1 MVIPSSPDSAIREE
15 PPPAF
20 CRTNPSPEPSPL
32 VVRRLNHSTLAV
44 SSEWGTPLNPADR
57 LQCNPT
63 PEGVPQDFAA
73 SVLGTIEPLRQ
84 PVSAKQTSGAPG
96 VDAACPINLLLSV
109 PKDSVNR
116 SARTAPD
123 APTPSWTDGSM
134 PNQLGSFLPRT
145 DMCLPLWSN
154 GVSGALRSGW
164 RTCDAVKDQ
173 SLAGHADSG
182 YGVCTPSA
190 FTNPLVLLSEPCG
203 PPSSPHC
210 LFPPKIWQAVFRNAS
225 VGTETFQDRQ
235 FFNPNQ
241 SASPDASDAQTSV
254 RSGLMSLVITKD
266 LPESPA
272 PGRSSP
278 PRSPNYPSALH
289 RAVCSG

>member
-145 DMCLPLWSN
+145 DMCLPPWSN
-154 GVSGALRSGW
+154 GVSGALRSG
-164 RTCDAVKDQ
+164 
-173 SLAGHADSG
+173 
-182 YGVCTPSA
+182 
-190 FTNPLVLLSEPCG
+190 
-203 PPSSPHC
+203 
-210 LFPPKIWQAVFRNAS
+210 
-225 VGTETFQDRQ
+225 
-235 FFNPNQ
+235 
-241 SASPDASDAQTSV
+241 
-254 RSGLMSLVITKD
+254 
-266 LPESPA
+266 
-272 PGRSSP
+272 
-278 PRSPNYPSALH
+278 
-289 RAVCSG
+289 